1 MLSPV
6 AVVRS
11 DEDLMVAHIGGD
23 PAAFRE
29 LFERYSALVE
39 RVLARHIAS
48 RDEVRD
54 LVQQTFLQIHRARL
68 DFRRQQSF
76 RAWAFTIALNLRRE
90 YFRRARR
97 RPTLQLSETG
107 EPSTASFDQAEEAKQ
122 TVVWA
127 LQRLP
132 KEQSEVI
139 ELHWRDGLS
148 FAEVAVC
155 TGISESAAKVRAH
168 RGYARLRA
176 LLEDDQRGTSS
187 NFAGPGGIE
196 RGGRGLR

>member
-1 MLSPV
+1 MT
-6 AVVRS
+6 VVRS

-23 PAAFRE
+23 PSAFRE
-29 LFERYSALVE
+29 LFARYAPLVQ
-39 RVLARHIAS
+39 RVLSRHIAS
-48 RDEVRD
+48 REEVHD

-97 RPTLQLSETG
+97 RPTLPLSDST
-107 EPSTASFDQAEEAKQ
+107 EPATASFDQAEEARQ
-122 TVVWA
+122 AVVWA
-127 LQRLP
+127 LERLP
-132 KEQSEVI
+132 KDQSEII
-139 ELHWRDGLS
+139 ELHWLDGLS
-148 FAEVAVC
+148 FAEVAAC
-155 TGISESAAKVRAH
+155 AGISESAAKVRAH

-176 LLEDDQRGTSS
+176 LLEEEQREPTG
-187 NFAGPGGIE
+187 NFAGSGSIE